1 MNTPIINDFISDEP
15 KIFSV
20 SEINRLVKKVLTD
33 SFDSVWIKG
42 EISNFTK
49 ASSGHWYFT
58 IKDNTSQV
66 RCTMFRGKNNLV
78 NWDIKDGDL
87 VEIHCDIGL
96 YEARGEY
103 QLNVNKIQKSG
114 LGELFEAFQLLKIK
128 LEKEGLFDEKNKK
141 SIPESIKTIGVI
153 SSESGAV
160 IKDIISTINRRNKYI
175 NIIIYPTQVQGP
187 ASIENIISAIQSA
200 NIRNEVDVLI
210 IARGGGSIEDLWSFN
225 NERVVRAIASSNIAT
240 ISAVGHETDF
250 TIADFIAD
258 LRAPTPTAA
267 AEMVSRELSLFIE
280 NLTSFQQ
287 NILQIMQNK
296 FQEIYQQIDQY
307 EKRLLSPQEK
317 IKTQNILINN
327 LSKRIQTS
335 MLRYI
340 ESCQNKVESLEQ
352 SLILL
357 NPNEILSRGYAIAF
371 NKNNKAITNV
381 EDISLNDKIKIKLHH
396 GLVNTSVTD
405 KTNG

>member
-66 RCTMFRGKNNLV
+66 RCTMFRGKNNFV
-78 NWDIKDGDL
+78 NWDVKDGDL

-187 ASIENIISAIQSA
+187 ASIENIINAIQVA

-317 IKTQNILINN
+317 IKTQNILIDN

-335 MLRYI
+335 MLRYL
-340 ESCQNKVESLEQ
+340 ESYQNKVESLEQ

-371 NKNNKAITNV
+371 NENNKAITNV

-405 KTNG
+405 KING

>member
-33 SFDSVWIKG
+33 NFDSVWIKG

-66 RCTMFRGKNNLV
+66 RCTMFRGKNNFV
-78 NWDIKDGDL
+78 NWDVKDGDL

-200 NIRNEVDVLI
+200 NIRNEAEVLI

-225 NERVVRAIASSNIAT
+225 DERVGRAIASSNIAT

-405 KTNG
+405 KTNE

>member
-33 SFDSVWIKG
+33 NFDSVWIKG

-66 RCTMFRGKNNLV
+66 RCTMFRGKNNFV
-78 NWDIKDGDL
+78 NWDVKDGDL

-114 LGELFEAFQLLKIK
+114 LGELFEAFQLLKTK
-128 LEKEGLFDEKNKK
+128 LKKEGLFEEKNKK
-141 SIPESIKTIGVI
+141 SIPDNIKAIGVV

-187 ASIENIISAIQSA
+187 ASLDNIINAIEIA
-200 NIRNEVDVLI
+200 NTRNEVDVLVV
-210 IARGGGSIEDLWSFN
+210 ARGGGSIEDLWSFN
-225 NERVVRAIASSNIAT
+225 DERVVRAIASSNIAT

-267 AEMVSRELSLFIE
+267 AEMVSSELSIFFE
-280 NLTSFQQ
+280 NLASFQQ
-287 NILQIMQNK
+287 DLFQMMQNK
-296 FQEIYQQIDQY
+296 FQLICQQIDQY
-307 EKRLLSPQEK
+307 EKRLLSPHEK
-317 IKTQNILINN
+317 IKTQNILIDN

-335 MLRYI
+335 MLRYL
-340 ESCQNKVESLEQ
+340 ESYQNKVESLEQ

-371 NKNNKAITNV
+371 NENNKAITNV

>member
-1 MNTPIINDFISDEP
+1 MNTPIINDFISDSP

-20 SEINRLVKKVLTD
+20 SEVNRLVKKVLTD

-66 RCTMFRGKNNLV
+66 RCTMFRGKNNFV
-78 NWDIKDGDL
+78 KWEVKDGDL

-114 LGELFEAFQLLKIK
+114 LGELFEAFQLLKTK

-141 SIPESIKTIGVI
+141 SIPDSIKTIGVI

-160 IKDIISTINRRNKYI
+160 IKDIITTINRRNRCI

-187 ASIENIISAIQSA
+187 ASIQNIISAIQSA

-225 NERVVRAIASSNIAT
+225 DERVVRAIASSNIAT
-240 ISAVGHETDF
+240 ISAIGHETDF

-267 AEMVSRELSLFIE
+267 AEIVSSELSLFFE
-280 NLTSFQQ
+280 NLASFQQ
-287 NILQIMQNK
+287 DLFQIMQNK
-296 FQEIYQQIDQY
+296 FHEMYQIIDQY

-317 IKTQNILINN
+317 IKTQNILIEN

-335 MLRYI
+335 MLRYL
-340 ESCQNKVESLEQ
+340 EMYQNKVESLQQ

-357 NPNEILSRGYAIAF
+357 NPDEILSRGYAIAF
-371 NKNNKAITNV
+371 SENNKAITNV
-381 EDISLNDKIKIKLHH
+381 EDISLNDMIKIKLHH

>member
-225 NERVVRAIASSNIAT
+225 DEKVVRAIASSNIAT

-267 AEMVSRELSLFIE
+267 AEMVSRELSLFIK

-287 NILQIMQNK
+287 DLFQIMQNK

-317 IKTQNILINN
+317 IKTQNILIDN
-327 LSKRIQTS
+327 LSKRIKTS
-335 MLRYI
+335 MLRNL
-340 ESCQNKVESLEQ
+340 ESYQNKVESLEQ

-381 EDISLNDKIKIKLHH
+381 EDISLNDKIRIKLHH

>member
-1 MNTPIINDFISDEP
+1 MNTPIINDFISDSP

-20 SEINRLVKKVLTD
+20 SEVNRLVKKVLTD

-66 RCTMFRGKNNLV
+66 RCTMFRGKNNFV
-78 NWDIKDGDL
+78 NWEVKDGDL

-114 LGELFEAFQLLKIK
+114 LGELFEAFQLLKTK

-160 IKDIISTINRRNKYI
+160 IKDIITTINRRNRCI

-187 ASIENIISAIQSA
+187 ASIENIINAIQVA

-225 NERVVRAIASSNIAT
+225 DEKVVRAIASSNIAT

-267 AEMVSRELSLFIE
+267 AEMVSRELSLFIK

-287 NILQIMQNK
+287 DLFQIMQNK
-296 FQEIYQQIDQY
+296 FQDVYQQIDQY

-317 IKTQNILINN
+317 IKTQNILIDN
-327 LSKRIQTS
+327 LSKRIKTS
-335 MLRYI
+335 MLRNL
-340 ESCQNKVESLEQ
+340 ESYQNKVESLEQ

-381 EDISLNDKIKIKLHH
+381 EDISLNDKIRIKLHH